1 MTDRAT
7 QIAQEFNAR
16 VAQIRRSVDLTDE
29 AKRRKISE
37 AYAQAEP
44 EYREAVAE
52 AERKI
57 HERADKAEKAV
68 FAFGYP
74 LSATEEEKAQ
84 LRALGRGAYESVHGS
99 LLFTE
104 PEEAREELERLLTR
118 AERTGD
124 PELARAVY
132 HVATERGER
141 SVADSYLEKRPQEK
155 KRWEEYVSARQE
167 VEDLNSPMGILGR
180 AMGDRLFKPPEL
192 QGYTSGG
199 TSEDFAAAYTEHLTG
214 RDPAA

>member
-1 MTDRAT
+1 MSDKAT

-16 VAQIRRSVDLTDE
+16 VAQIRGSVDLTDE
-29 AKRRKISE
+29 AKRRKIAE
-37 AYAQAEP
+37 AYEQAEP

-57 HERADKAEKAV
+57 HERAEKAEKAV
-68 FAFGYP
+68 FAPDYP
-74 LSATEEEKAQ
+74 FAASDVEQAQ
-84 LRALGRGAYESVHGS
+84 IRALQRSAYDAVQGS
-99 LLFTE
+99 LYFLE
-104 PEEAREELERLLTR
+104 PGEDMREELEALLVR

-124 PELARAVY
+124 PEFARAVY

-155 KRWEEYVSARQE
+155 KRWEEYVSARHE
-167 VEDLNSPMGILGR
+167 AEHLNSPMGILGR
-180 AMGDRLFKPPEL
+180 AMGASLIKPPEL

-199 TSEDFAAAYTEHLTG
+199 TADFSAAYAQHITG
-214 RDPAA
+214 GDTAA